1 MSYASLLKKNR
12 EATMQKL
19 ANQLNKANSGGFQDD
34 SDKYWKLDVDKA
46 GNGYAV
52 IRFLPEPEGEEFQF
66 VKIWDHGF
74 QGPSGLWYIENSLTT
89 IGKPDP
95 VAEYNSQLWNSGIEA
110 NKEIARKYKRRLSY
124 VSNIL
129 VVKDPA
135 HPENE
140 GKVFLYKFGKKIFDK
155 INAAMNPEFADEEKF
170 NPYDIEFGAD
180 FKLKARN
187 GDGGYRTYESSAF
200 APCGPIALASGPL
213 EDDELD
219 QVLGSMHSLQ
229 ELVDPSK
236 FKSYDDLKARFYKVL
251 GLDGGKRAPTNTA
264 EDDDVGDE
272 SPAPAFKQRNAP
284 VMEQASQ
291 MSFGGDEDDD
301 MAFFKNLADD

>member
-12 EATMQKL
+12 Q
-19 ANQLNKANSGGFQDD
+19 ANLEKVQNHLSKANSGGYQDD

-74 QGPSGLWYIENSLTT
+74 QGTGGWYIENSLTT
-89 IGKPDP
+89 IGKADP

-170 NPYDIEFGAD
+170 NPYDIVDGAD

-200 APCGPIALASGPL
+200 APCGAIALSNGPL
-213 EDDELD
+213 DDDELD

-229 ELVDPSK
+229 ALVDPSK
-236 FKSYDDLKARFYKVL
+236 FKSYDELKARFYKVL

-264 EDDDVGDE
+264 EDDDVE
-272 SPAPAFKQRNAP
+272 EAPAFKQR
-284 VMEQASQ
+284 QAQPMKEASSQ
-291 MSFGGDEDDD
+291 MSFGGDDDDD
-301 MAFFKNLADD
+301 MSFFKSLADE